1 MDSNNYAFSL
11 IIGFRLLHL
20 IRPYIPSNGICVEK
34 HYFPHSDCD
43 LYAQNLF
50 EINLKKK
57 KFAVLL

>member
-43 LYAQNLF
+43 LYA
-50 EINLKKK
+50 
-57 KFAVLL
+57 